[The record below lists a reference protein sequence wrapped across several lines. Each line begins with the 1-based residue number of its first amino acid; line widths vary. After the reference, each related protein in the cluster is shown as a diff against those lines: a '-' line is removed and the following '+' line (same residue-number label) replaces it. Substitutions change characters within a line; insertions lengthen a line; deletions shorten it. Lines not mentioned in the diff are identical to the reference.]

1 MSELK
6 GLDAIRAYK
15 KKMAEQAAEREERAK
30 NADRPKPKY
39 LRLGVDESVKV
50 RFLQEMDTEARNYD
64 PNKGVG
70 VGAVEHQG
78 LDGNFKF
85 RANCTIETDR
95 DNRCWACEK
104 ARVAKQGS
112 KEKGYSQR
120 RNYYINVLVDR
131 GDGNE
136 PEVYV
141 LSRGLNSSF
150 VADLMEET
158 DEEGSI
164 TEKTYKLTRRGSGT
178 DSTYSLRE
186 VKNDTTFDKF
196 DFDSLELFDIE
207 SQVLRNIPYET
218 DYEKRVFSQ
227 EQFYTQSPG
236 DWKRIFANDDDDA
249 QPATASTQKADDAAT
264 SIEVGW

>member
-30 NADRPKPKY
+30 NADKPKPKY

-50 RFLQEMDTEARNYD
+50 RFLQEMDTESRNYD
-64 PNKGVG
+64 PNRGVG
-70 VGAVEHQG
+70 VGAIEHQG

-85 RANCTIETDR
+85 RANCTMDTEG
-95 DNRCWACEK
+95 RCWACEK
-104 ARVAKQGS
+104 SRTAKKDS
-112 KEKGYSQR
+112 KDKGYSAR
-120 RNYYINVLVDR
+120 KNYYINVLVDR

-150 VADLMEET
+150 VADLMEEAE
-158 DEEGSI
+158 EEGSI
-164 TEKTYKLTRRGSGT
+164 TEKTYKLTRRGTGT
-178 DSTYSLRE
+178 DSTYSIRE
-186 VKNDTTFDKF
+186 AKNDTTFDAV
-196 DFDSLELFDIE
+196 DFDKIE
-207 SQVLRNIPYET
+207 VFNIEEQVLRKIPYET

-236 DWKRIFANDDDDA
+236 DWKRIFANDDDDDT
-249 QPATASTQKADDAAT
+249 QSSSTSTQKTEDAAT

>member
-30 NADRPKPKY
+30 NADRPKPRY
-39 LRLGVDESVKV
+39 LRLAVDESVKV
-50 RFLQEMDTEARNYD
+50 RFLQEMDTESRNYD
-64 PNKGVG
+64 PNRGVG
-70 VGAVEHQG
+70 VGVIEHQG
-78 LDGNFKF
+78 LDTNFKF
-85 RANCTIETDR
+85 RANCTMDTEG
-95 DNRCWACEK
+95 RCWACEK
-104 ARVAKQGS
+104 ARVAKKDS
-112 KEKGYSQR
+112 KEKGYSAR
-120 RNYYINVLVDR
+120 KNYYINVLVDR

-164 TEKTYKLTRRGSGT
+164 TEKTYKLTRRGTGT
-178 DSTYSLRE
+178 DSTYSIRE

-196 DFDSLELFDIE
+196 DFDKVEIFDIE
-207 SQVLRNIPYET
+207 DQVLRKIPYET
-218 DYEKRVFSQ
+218 DYENRVFSQ

-236 DWKRIFANDDDDA
+236 DWKRIFANDDDEA
-249 QPATASTQKADDAAT
+249 KPAEANTQKADDAAT